1 MVSVCTLAL
10 AGDSAVF
17 LVGEDEDTKEQ
28 EVQEA
33 TKGHEKRKPAEPG
46 ESQRAR
52 SVPLHA
58 MGTQWQPYLRPSNF
72 PHRCLCNALLG
83 LPVGSTGTVLPW
95 GPQPKDRVGT
105 GAATAAVSLHS
116 YSASL
121 LGEIHRDPGSNY
133 LCDLIGIIILL
144 A

>member
-95 GPQPKDRVGT
+95 GPQPKDGVGT

-121 LGEIHRDPGSNY
+121 LGEIHWDPGSNY

>member
-1 MVSVCTLAL
+1 MVCVCTLAL

-52 SVPLHA
+52 SIPFHA
-58 MGTQWQPYLRPSNF
+58 MGTWWQPYLRPSNF
-72 PHRCLCNALLG
+72 PHCCLCNALLG
-83 LPVGSTGTVLPW
+83 LPMGSTGTVLPW
-95 GPQPKDRVGT
+95 GPQPKDGVGT